1 VREVYVGRQPIFDRS
16 LSVLGYE
23 LLFRHGPD
31 AEYASSATDSAT
43 GRVIV
48 NTFAEVGLD
57 RIVGSKCAFINL
69 TRPFL
74 VGTLPLPFAASDVV
88 LEVLETIVVDDD
100 LLAGLQRLIAAG
112 YSLAIDD
119 YRADDYERTKRL
131 LPFATYVK
139 VDVLGQTDA
148 ELAECVEQC
157 RPHPAHLV
165 AERVEDHE
173 TMRRCVELGFEYFQ
187 GYLLGRPAVVSSP
200 GLAPTTLTCMEL
212 LNRLSKPDVTFD
224 ELVDIVRIDLGLSY
238 RLLRAV
244 NSASAGLRR
253 PVSSVREALVMLG
266 QRQLRAW
273 ILLMVVADASDVV
286 EEQLTAAMTRARMC
300 ELLTPHLRSVRPDM
314 AFFGGLLSS
323 LDFLLNM
330 PMSEVV
336 ERLPLDETI
345 SRALVARE
353 GDLGRLIDT
362 VTAYEVADLDALAS
376 SPIELSDLAPAYLNA
391 IAWSMSVTAE
401 AVSA

>member
-1 VREVYVGRQPIFDRS
+1 VQEVYVGRQPIFDRS

-31 AEYASSATDSAT
+31 AAFATSAGDRAT

-48 NTFAEVGLD
+48 NTFAELGLD
-57 RIVGSKCAFINL
+57 RMVGSKTAFINL

-74 VGTLPLPFAASDVV
+74 VGTLPLPFSSSDVV
-88 LEVLETIVVDDD
+88 LEILETIAVDDD
-100 LLAGLQRLIAAG
+100 LIAGLQRLMAAG

-119 YRADDYERTKRL
+119 YRADDYERTQKL
-131 LPFATYVK
+131 LPYVTYVK
-139 VDVLGQTDA
+139 VDVLSQTDD
-148 ELAECVEQC
+148 ELAACVEQC
-157 RPHPAHLV
+157 RPHRAHLI
-165 AERVEDHE
+165 AERVEDHD
-173 TMRRCVELGFEYFQ
+173 TMRRCIELGFQYFQ

-200 GLAPTTLTCMEL
+200 GLAPTTVTCMEL
-212 LNRLSKPDVTFD
+212 LSRLSKPDVTFD
-224 ELVDIVRIDLGLSY
+224 ELVEIVRVDLGLSY

-244 NSASAGLRR
+244 NSAAAGLVR

-266 QRQLRAW
+266 HRQLRAW

-286 EEQLTAAMTRARMC
+286 EEQLTSAMTRARMC
-300 ELLTPHLRSVRPDM
+300 ELLTQHLPTVKPDV

-336 ERLPLDETI
+336 ERLPLEDTI
-345 SRALVARE
+345 SRALVSRE

-401 AVSA
+401 AISA

>member
-1 VREVYVGRQPIFDRS
+1 VQEVYVGRQPIFDRS

-31 AEYASSATDSAT
+31 VGFASSAGDRAT

-48 NTFAEVGLD
+48 NTFAELGLD
-57 RIVGSKCAFINL
+57 RLVGNRCAFINL

-74 VGTLPLPFAASDVV
+74 VGTLPLPFSPSDVV
-88 LEVLETIVVDDD
+88 LEILETISVDDD
-100 LLAGLQRLIAAG
+100 LLAGLQRLVAAG
-112 YSLAIDD
+112 YLLAIDD
-119 YRADDYERTKRL
+119 FRADDIARTSRL
-131 LPFATYVK
+131 LPFVTYVK
-139 VDVLGQTDA
+139 VDVLSQTD
-148 ELAECVEQC
+148 EQLAACVEQC
-157 RPHPAHLV
+157 RPYRVHLI
-165 AERVEDHE
+165 AERVEEHE
-173 TMRRCVELGFEYFQ
+173 TMRHCVDLGFQYFQ

-200 GLAPTTLTCMEL
+200 GLAPTTVACMEL
-212 LNRLSKPDVTFD
+212 LNRLSKPNVTFD
-224 ELVDIVRIDLGLSY
+224 ELVEIVRVDLGLSY

-244 NSASAGLRR
+244 NSAAAGLVR
-253 PVSSVREALVMLG
+253 PISSVREALVMLG
-266 QRQLRAW
+266 HRQLRAW

-300 ELLTPHLRSVRPDM
+300 ELLSAYLPTVRSDT
-314 AFFGGLLSS
+314 AFFAGLLSS

-330 PMSEVV
+330 PMREVV
-336 ERLPLDETI
+336 ERLPLEDSI
-345 SRALVARE
+345 AQALVDRA
-353 GDLGRLIDT
+353 GPLGELLNT
-362 VTAYEVADLDALAS
+362 VTAYEVADLDALGA